1 VIRDNRVFFSFP
13 IEEGYALLILSG
25 DSREQRRGVIRV
37 DSEELQYTAFN
48 VSDEGILTA
57 LLATEYEA
65 RLVLWR
71 TDRLAADI
79 SP

>member
-37 DSEELQYTAFN
+37 DSDELQYTAFN

-71 TDRLAADI
+71 TDHLAADI